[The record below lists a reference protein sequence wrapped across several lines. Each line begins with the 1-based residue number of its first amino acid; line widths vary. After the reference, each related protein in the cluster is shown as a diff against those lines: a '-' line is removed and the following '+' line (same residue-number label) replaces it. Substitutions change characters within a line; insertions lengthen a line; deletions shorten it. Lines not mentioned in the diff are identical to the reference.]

1 MIGAFA
7 QGAPA
12 LLTTGYSP
20 IPVRF
25 GTRRP
30 LVKHWDRLRSKPM
43 TRREVCN
50 LADRYPQLGLAV
62 AGGYGGL
69 VPIDCDTDDQDII
82 AAITEVLPE
91 PVVAKA
97 GRRGF
102 TAYYRDTSRKIGGR
116 KFQTPAPERQV
127 LVEVLATGQTMIPPT
142 IHPKTGRPYRWLT
155 SRNLFNTPI
164 GELSEIGAAHLAALE
179 QALRPWV
186 PERPAHTPRLG
197 DEMLVSEPRWQAYAR
212 AVLTN
217 EVNALRVK
225 PKNSGRN
232 WQLFVAACKLGKFVH
247 HRVLSRDEF
256 DNALMQACRDNGLWA
271 DDGPGACRATL
282 KSGLDKAQADPLPAL
297 RPSPRELSRC
307 A

>member
-30 LVKHWDRLRSKPM
+30 LVKHWDRLRSTPM
-43 TRREVCN
+43 TRHEVGH
-50 LADRYPQLGLAV
+50 LAGLYPQLGLAV

-82 AAITEVLPE
+82 AAITEVLPL

-102 TAYYRDTSRKIGGR
+102 TAYYRDASRKIGGR
-116 KFQTPAPERQV
+116 KFQTPAPERQM

-164 GELSEIGAAHLAALE
+164 GELSEIGAAHLVALE

-186 PERPAHTPRLG
+186 PERPVYVSPTSDG
-197 DEMLVSEPRWQAYAR
+197 VLVGERRMQGYAR
-212 AVLTN
+212 AVLAN
-217 EVNALRVK
+217 EANALRLK

-232 WQLFVAACKLGKFVH
+232 WELFLAACKVGKYVH
-247 HRVLSRDEF
+247 HRVLSLAEIES
-256 DNALMQACRDNGLWA
+256 ALLQACRDNGLWA
-271 DDGPGACRATL
+271 DDGPGACRDTL

-297 RPSPRELSRC
+297 GSTRRV